1 MTPAELA
8 RALDARAADVGRA
21 LLGEPPQ
28 ATRTAWR
35 FGRRGSLAL
44 DVAGPKRGR
53 WFDHEA
59 GEGGDLLALAV
70 RHHGGDFGR
79 GADWARRFL
88 GLPARDFAAVTEAP
102 ALPRAPNRPAAAPD
116 ALAARKMEAARRLWR
131 EALPIAGTIAE
142 SYLASRGIR
151 LAEWPDALR
160 FHPACGRR
168 SASSPDAIE
177 RHPAMLGRM
186 RDAET
191 GEPLGVHR
199 TYLRPDGSDR
209 LRDDGGKKMLGRN
222 GVVMLTEP
230 EGVTLG
236 LHLTEGIESGCAA
249 LAVGLAPCWAAT
261 SAGAIARFPIL
272 PGIEALT
279 ILADSD
285 DVGIRA
291 ARACATRWRAAG
303 REARILRPRRDGADM
318 NDVVRQVAA

>member
-8 RALDARAADVGRA
+8 RALDARATDVAHA
-21 LLGEPPQ
+21 LLGKPTQ

-44 DVAGPKRGR
+44 DLKRGR

-59 GEGGDLLALAV
+59 GQGGDMLALAQ
-70 RHHGGDFGR
+70 RQQGGDFGR

-88 GLPARDFAAVTEAP
+88 GLPARDRTAAVEAP
-102 ALPRAPNRPAAAPD
+102 APPSKSGATPEAPE

-131 EALPIAGTIAE
+131 EGVPIAGSVAE
-142 SYLASRGIR
+142 AYLVGRGIR
-151 LAEWPDALR
+151 LAAWPEALR

-177 RHPAMLGRM
+177 WHPAMIGLM

-191 GEPLGVHR
+191 GESLGVHR
-199 TYLRPDGSDR
+199 TYLRLDGSDR

-230 EGVTLG
+230 EDVTLG
-236 LHLTEGIESGCAA
+236 LHITEGIESGCAA
-249 LAVGLAPCWAAT
+249 LALGLAPCWAAT
-261 SAGAIARFPIL
+261 SAGAIARFHVL

-279 ILADSD
+279 LLADAD
-285 DVGIRA
+285 TAGIKA
-291 ARACATRWRAAG
+291 ARECAGRWRTAG
-303 REARILRPRRDGADM
+303 REARILRPRRDGTDM
-318 NDVVRQVAA
+318 NDLVRQVAA